1 MLRNLF
7 DIFKKNAWAERR
19 HTQADMRIG
28 AMVES
33 LKEIVWAIE
42 EQTSKNPV
50 INYIAETK
58 YSEILLIL
66 LSLKIQN
73 KLVGKA
79 SIDDVKQF
87 IETELK
93 ADPDLASLFERTD
106 AVNYPEVNEYN
117 QFQYDTNSYKKR
129 LSEFFNDIAETKR
142 RLPKETID
150 RDSKQIEAELDT
162 YEQRSEAIHTS
173 LLFRHLLL
181 TSQQRETE
189 LNLRNRLNHALDQ
202 YYKFFEGCAELDA
215 EKVQSAL
222 DHMPYDDLSLK
233 VFLCLLE
240 TAHINGK
247 SMADYINAN
256 RKKLDPDYT
265 ICGTLCFHA
274 VQNGTEPYEII
285 EATHPLRKTVEFVRA
300 PC

>member
-7 DIFKKNAWAERR
+7 DIFKKNAWAERL

-181 TSQQRETE
+181 TSQQREIE
-189 LNLRNRLNHALDQ
+189 LNLRNRLNHALRE

-233 VFLCLLE
+233 VFLTLLE
-240 TAHINGK
+240 TTHINGQ
-247 SMADYINAN
+247 SMADFINTN
-256 RKKLDPDYT
+256 REKLDPYYT